1 MATIYDSNSNICGI
15 VVKGYSNENI
25 ETTDSS
31 LSGKQSR
38 YINCIVLKKTD
49 NIGYYLPLSF
59 NQDNEHFTYSFNRY
73 GLNGFNYA
81 SISNNVNTMDGN
93 RCWFNYYNLMNW
105 MNENNKW
112 NSLWTEDQLNRG
124 FNYVQSYQGVYQTDG
139 TPITDAEPSQNYFI
153 KPFVKHDKDYYDVKY
168 NYYNRGKRVNASQ
181 DMYITTESTNPSS
194 TDVTITTDEPCTF
207 KLGYNGILSGV
218 GLTNYIESVD
228 TTDPSG
234 RPFWQRFFFVCI
246 KGGFDATNSFNVTT
260 DKSNVKVCTFDQNTG
275 LENAS
280 NSNLSS
286 IPLKYKKL
294 KTDVYLIQDDH
305 FKTFQTYA
313 DGNDYKVR
321 ISLPMVMNTTAASIT
336 LDTMNYIYG
345 LNSEYVY
352 TGSNVVSEY
361 HSNNWQDQWTN
372 KIYMLCS
379 GNTPNVPQKY
389 KFYQN
394 NNTYT
399 PYYDMGTKLAINEIT
414 NLISNF
420 KYILVNSNNEY
431 WVSGT
436 DYSDIEYTTDIS
448 DAHIFN
454 TSAAAAAQRLEID
467 YNRPDVN
474 MIDNNLNGFY
484 YIEDCRKYIAT
495 EFSSYSHSNTIV
507 YKMYEGGRNEY
518 YGDSPDI
525 YSNSYNY
532 YTTKFASVTTNNYTT
547 SSQNLADIP
556 DTKWESLNYFFTPV

>member
-15 VVKGYSNENI
+15 VVKGYSNENV

-31 LSGKQSR
+31 LSGNQSR
-38 YINCIVLKKTD
+38 YINCNILKKTD
-49 NIGYYLPLSF
+49 NIGYYLPLSY
-59 NQDNEHFTYSFNRY
+59 NKDNEYFTYSFN
-73 GLNGFNYA
+73 GFSYA
-81 SISNNVNTMDGN
+81 TIGSNHNTMDGN

-112 NSLWTEDQLNRG
+112 NTLWSSDQLNRG
-124 FNYVQSYQGVYQTDG
+124 FNYLQSYQGVHQTDG

-153 KPFVKHDKDYYDVKY
+153 KPFIKHDKDYYDVKY
-168 NYYNRGKRVNASQ
+168 NYYNRGKRVNTSQ
-181 DMYITTESTNPSS
+181 NMYITTESTNPSS
-194 TDVTITTDEPCTF
+194 TDITITTDEPCTF
-207 KLGYNGILSGV
+207 KLGYNGILSGY

-228 TTDPSG
+228 TTNTTG

-246 KGGFDATNSFNVTT
+246 KGGFDTTNSFNITT

-294 KTDVYLIQDDH
+294 KTDVYLVQDEH

-313 DGNDYKVR
+313 DDNDYKVR
-321 ISLPMVMNTTAASIT
+321 ISLPMVMNTTAATIT

-345 LNSEYVY
+345 SNSEYVY

-420 KYILVNSNNEY
+420 KYILVNSFNEY

-436 DYSDIEYTTDIS
+436 DYSDIEYSNDIS

-454 TSAAAAAQRLEID
+454 TSADAATQRLEID

-474 MIDNNLNGFY
+474 MIDDNLNGFY

-495 EFSSYSHSNTIV
+495 EFSSYSHANTIV

-525 YSNSYNY
+525 YNNSFNY
-532 YTTKFASVTTNNYTT
+532 YTTKFASVTTTNYTT
-547 SSQNLADIP
+547 SSQNLVDIP
-556 DTKWESLNYFFTPV
+556 VTRWQSLNYFFTPV